1 MRVRGLRLL
10 LGLAG
15 LALLVGGSAVLH
27 ARQQAAGSVLPGK
40 FIIINKTQ
48 AEAVPITLTS
58 IDPKF
63 PTLPVVV
70 LAATD
75 QELGERTLQRLAPK
89 RVLWDYDVMTVAD
102 AELQARLNMAGRE
115 GWELVNVIPG
125 TKTQTL
131 LMKRAR

>member
-15 LALLVGGSAVLH
+15 IAVFVGGSAVLY

-40 FIIINKTQ
+40 FLVINKTQ
-48 AEAVPITLTS
+48 AESVPVTLTLLDS
-58 IDPKF
+58 KF

-75 QELGERTLQRLAPK
+75 AELGERTLQRLAPK
-89 RVLWDYDVMTVAD
+89 RVVWEYDVLTLAD
-102 AELQARLNMAGRE
+102 TDLEARLNTAGRD
-115 GWELVNVIPG
+115 GWELTSVISG

-131 LMKRAR
+131 ILKRAR